1 MNAKKL
7 SVSLT
12 AAVAGICLCAGISLA
27 ASSLDKIQF
36 IKIAPLDERAVIKDA
51 DGKLRVIK
59 TGDTIGGNVSVA
71 GISAGRIVLEE
82 KTDKGT
88 ETVIV
93 RIVNGR
99 QLIERINKQ
108 AEVRPVQGAS
118 QPAANKASAAKQ

>member
-1 MNAKKL
+1 MKAKKL
-7 SVSLT
+7 SVALIG
-12 AAVAGICLCAGISLA
+12 AAVAICLCAGVSPA

-99 QLIERINKQ
+99 QLLERINKQ

>member
-7 SVSLT
+7 SVALT
-12 AAVAGICLCAGISLA
+12 IAVAAICLCAGVSLA

-36 IKIAPLDERAVIKDA
+36 IKIAPQDEMAVIKDA

-59 TGDTIGGNVSVA
+59 TGDTLGGNVSVT
-71 GISAGRIVLEE
+71 GISTGKIVLEE
-82 KTDKGT
+82 KTDKGS

-99 QLIERINKQ
+99 QLLERVKKQ
-108 AEVRPVQGAS
+108 AELRPVQGAS
-118 QPAANKASAAKQ
+118 QPAANKASAAKK